1 MAGRK
6 MIGLGTHLYVKT
18 STAST
23 TTYTDIGGLISLPGP
38 DGSGDDIDTST
49 IDNSDNFKT
58 FLRGQ
63 VDPGEMSLTLAY
75 SSTDS
80 SSKKLGT
87 YYKSGG
93 LCTFKVDFPS
103 TAVTDETFTGYVKSM
118 GRAIEKDAMI
128 TRTVGIKVTGSPG
141 FTST

>member
-1 MAGRK
+1 MAVRK

-58 FLRGQ
+58 FVRGQ

-87 YYKSGG
+87 
-93 LCTFKVDFPS
+93 
-103 TAVTDETFTGYVKSM
+103 M
-118 GRAIEKDAMI
+118 GQSLHGMA
-128 TRTVGIKVTGSPG
+128 
-141 FTST
+141 